1 MRCGRRTDCSS
12 RSTIDWRMS
21 ERDPFPER
29 ARHHTDNVRKRREM
43 IDAGELAPDFELPS
57 DRGDTVRLSDLRGR
71 RVILY
76 FYPKDDTSGCTKEAC
91 GFRDAL
97 PSLEERNATVLGVS
111 PDPVRSHER
120 FRDKYDL
127 NFPLLADEDHSV
139 AESYGAWGTKKMY
152 GREYEGVLRSTFLID
167 QDGRIE
173 KVYRKVKPAEHAV
186 EVLAEIAG

>member
-1 MRCGRRTDCSS
+1 
-12 RSTIDWRMS
+12 
-21 ERDPFPER
+21 
-29 ARHHTDNVRKRREM
+29 M
-43 IDAGELAPDFELPS
+43 IDAGDLAPDFELPS

-76 FYPKDDTSGCTKEAC
+76 FYPKDDTSGCTKESC
-91 GFRDAL
+91 GFRDVL

-120 FRDKYDL
+120 FREKYDL
-127 NFPLLADEDHSV
+127 NFPLLADEDHAV
-139 AESYGAWGTKKMY
+139 ADAYGAWGTKKMY

-186 EVLAEIAG
+186 ELLAEISG